1 MGESWREIREIS
13 RDEMMKRIAFF
24 KDLEGSNRGLP
35 DSDIAGCERTLINVI
50 GFQPPPSDE
59 MTILSPVGNE
69 NSKQAA
75 IPISEG
81 FNVGYCRAKPG
92 NGPLMHTHDTNET
105 FIPMTGKWRCEWNDG
120 EAKDFIDLDPLDV
133 VSFPPGIAR
142 RFENVTHDEPEREHI
157 LLFIIGG
164 DAPQAEFST
173 QANEVIED
181 WRAEIGQPG

>member
-1 MGESWREIREIS
+1 MGDAWREIRPIS
-13 RDEMMKRIAFF
+13 RDDMMKRIAFF

-35 DSDIAGCERTLINVI
+35 DSELEGCERTLINVI

-59 MTILSPVGNE
+59 TTILSPVGQE

-75 IPISEG
+75 IQISEG
-81 FNVGYCRAKPG
+81 FNVGYCKAKPG

-105 FIPMTGKWRCEWNDG
+105 FIPMTGTWRCEWNEG
-120 EAKDFIDLDPLDV
+120 EDLDFVDLGPLDV

-142 RFENVTHDEPEREHI
+142 RFLNVTKDEPDAEHI

-164 DAPQAEFST
+164 DAPQAEFT
-173 QANEVIED
+173 TEATVAIEE
-181 WRAEIGQPG
+181 WRAEVGQP